1 MSVSDKFTSSIRN
14 GKPGGSDSIEPNDLP
29 YFGLARFDTRHITV
43 HHIDSKIEQKKPY
56 DPDGVLISQPMLECV
71 FCDEYKTKIKFDLE
85 IHLYEMHRWFLLKK
99 LPFKG
104 KGYSMDHRIEYVIDA
119 IKTKG
124 KRFEQLKS
132 IQATAQAVA
141 TDIKKLIKS
150 TTTMVDRPEP
160 PDEIVDY

>member
-1 MSVSDKFTSSIRN
+1 MSVDNIFPSGTRS
-14 GKPGGSDSIEPNDLP
+14 GKPDESDNVEPNHLP
-29 YFGLARFDTRHITV
+29 YFGLARFDTRQITV
-43 HHIDSKIEQKKPY
+43 HNDDNKDSKIEQKKPY
-56 DPDGVLISQPMLECV
+56 DPDGVLKDQPMLECI

-104 KGYSMDHRIEYVIDA
+104 KGYSMDYRIEYVIDA

-124 KRFEQLKS
+124 KQLEQLKAL
-132 IQATAQAVA
+132 QPTAQAVA

-150 TTTMVDRPEP
+150 TTTTT
-160 PDEIVDY
+160 